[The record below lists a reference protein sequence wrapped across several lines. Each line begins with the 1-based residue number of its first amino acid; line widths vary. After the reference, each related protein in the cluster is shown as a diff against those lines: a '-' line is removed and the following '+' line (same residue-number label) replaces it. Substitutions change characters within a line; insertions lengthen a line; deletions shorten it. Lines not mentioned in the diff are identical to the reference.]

1 MYLLLLLSLPSPHAV
16 GDELCPTMVSKAI
29 VLTETHIFGD
39 VSRCTMV
46 RAEHCGALAARH
58 IAHVAVMDA
67 AAPYRIVRTDLSGA
81 YMHVCL
87 GGEGRTLLDGRWYAH
102 KAGMMSF
109 APVHVLH
116 AFHCV
121 PRKRWQV
128 CWVRFMPSSARSVDG
143 AMTPRMMRF
152 DGHGLEHAILGLAA
166 EMKGA
171 ADPGTCS
178 IWVDAIERY
187 VSRVI
192 EPWQREPRLVGVWNT
207 VGYDLSRNWT
217 VAELAR
223 LAHTSEEHLRRLC
236 QKSLGRS
243 PGKQLAAMRMAQAA
257 HQLAASVDK
266 VEVIAR
272 NVGYLN
278 PFAFSNTFKRLTGFR
293 PSEYR
298 SKHHGRASHASD
310 SEPERDAVEA
320 ARKP

>member
-1 MYLLLLLSLPSPHAV
+1 
-16 GDELCPTMVSKAI
+16 MVSKAI

-58 IAHVAVMDA
+58 IAHVGVIDA

-87 GGEGRTLLDGRWYAH
+87 GGEGRTLLDGRWYPH

-121 PRKRWQV
+121 PIKRWQV
-128 CWVRFMPSSARSVDG
+128 CWVRFMPSSARSVNG
-143 AMTPRMMRF
+143 AMTPGMTRF

-178 IWVDAIERY
+178 IWIDVIERY

-192 EPWQREPRLVGVWNT
+192 EPWQREPRLVSVWNT

-257 HQLAASVDK
+257 HQLTTSVDK

-298 SKHHGRASHASD
+298 SKLHGRASYASD
-310 SEPERDAVEA
+310 SEPERDAAEA